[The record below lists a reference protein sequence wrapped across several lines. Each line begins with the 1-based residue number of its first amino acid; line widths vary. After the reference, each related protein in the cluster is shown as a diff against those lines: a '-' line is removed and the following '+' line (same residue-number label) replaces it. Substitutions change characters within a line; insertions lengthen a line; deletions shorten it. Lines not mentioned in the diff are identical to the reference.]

1 MINEV
6 EYNPSLTPV
15 TGAVQIDNI
24 LIATGSPDF
33 STGNWVGGVDD
44 SDGYVIVGDTT
55 SSNLAGWGTGG
66 GTGVAQPN
74 TPTFWK
80 ATGRTDNALIALV
93 NKLPGSGGNY
103 TNINDALSFLT
114 SSPFGVINYTGGGAP
129 GNDYTITITQSGNN
143 VVVSGSGTLNLSDL
157 TFVGVSGPVGQGGL
171 GASTSTFIISGNNN
185 YFTKYSGSTINVPAN
200 FGSGGG
206 GASSG
211 TGGPVGI
218 IVDGAPPYLVVVPTG
233 YTSGQPISGTLTFNN
248 TTISAL
254 GLTEGTYNYT
264 WGSGANASG
273 ISMAIGGTSGTSGTG
288 GGSGNSWYFYSDE
301 GPLNAPPP
309 SNNGDAI
316 FKVSGPSNVA
326 GLQLFFYRY
335 DSNGVDYATQFAALQ
350 SNGGTLSITQ
360 NGQTVTYTTGNP
372 NMFIYTNIGG
382 NYVLMVNT
390 NMLTQTSATISPF
403 VYGDPITLTIS

>member
-93 NKLPGSGGNY
+93 NKLPGSAGNY
-103 TNINDALSFLT
+103 ANINDALSFLT

-129 GNDYTITITQSGNN
+129 PAGNT
-143 VVVSGSGTLNLSDL
+143 
-157 TFVGVSGPVGQGGL
+157 
-171 GASTSTFIISGNNN
+171 
-185 YFTKYSGSTINVPAN
+185 
-200 FGSGGG
+200 
-206 GASSG
+206 
-211 TGGPVGI
+211 
-218 IVDGAPPYLVVVPTG
+218 
-233 YTSGQPISGTLTFNN
+233 
-248 TTISAL
+248 
-254 GLTEGTYNYT
+254 
-264 WGSGANASG
+264 
-273 ISMAIGGTSGTSGTG
+273 
-288 GGSGNSWYFYSDE
+288 WYFYSDE

-309 SNNGDAI
+309 SNNGEAI
-316 FKVSGPSNVA
+316 FKINSMSGNTETFNPNNVL

-335 DSNGVDYATQFAALQ
+335 DSNGVDYETQFMGLQ
-350 SNGGTLSITQ
+350 SNGGTLSVTQ
-360 NGQTVTYTTGNP
+360 NGQTATYTTANP
-372 NMFIYTNIGG
+372 NMFVYTNIGG
-382 NYVLMVNT
+382 HYLLMVNT
-390 NMLTQTSATISPF
+390 NMLTQTAATVGPF
-403 VYGDPITLTIS
+403 VYNDPITLTIS